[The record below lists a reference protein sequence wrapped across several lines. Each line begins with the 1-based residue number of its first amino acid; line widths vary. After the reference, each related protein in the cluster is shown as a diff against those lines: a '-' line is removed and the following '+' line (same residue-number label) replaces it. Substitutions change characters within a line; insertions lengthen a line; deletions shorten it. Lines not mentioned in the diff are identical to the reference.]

1 MAGVRVHANGIALL
15 PVVLYWRW
23 DMVNIENTTFR
34 KNLFVIFY
42 IVNFYSDL
50 FTLTVDCF
58 KNPKIISAAN
68 HSKNPYA
75 IVRPNRVFN
84 DQIKRKGP
92 TKIAMSAI
100 TKIVTNAVPFIVCFI
115 VYLT

>member
-1 MAGVRVHANGIALL
+1 
-15 PVVLYWRW
+15 
-23 DMVNIENTTFR
+23 MVNIENTTFR
-34 KNLFVIFY
+34 KNLFVILY
-42 IVNFYSDL
+42 IVNFYSGL

-84 DQIKRKGP
+84 DQINTNGAIR
-92 TKIAMSAI
+92 TAISAAINI
-100 TKIVTNAVPFIVCFI
+100 TTNVFSLFI